1 MPQPKTP
8 QSPKPRKPESDRD
21 PLLDLLSDAPDAS
34 APPPIAKAPIPA
46 GLRGSAVPD
55 LSGGYKP
62 AAKYSDGVTLGGFGQ
77 NLLTS
82 GANLGGSF
90 AQTVMHP
97 LEALKGVGDLAL
109 GTVALTGAGEQL
121 FGKQED
127 PVLKQK
133 NEDRKNLARAVGA
146 HYKERLLN
154 PVQTLYEDPVG
165 AAGDVATAGTVV
177 KGASLG
183 TKAAMAGR
191 LASLPRVTAALDKG
205 AKIGQTMEKLDLAGQ
220 VMQKTGQGASA
231 VLSGLGRKLQGHAF
245 GAGKSS
251 HLGNLP
257 TERRRNVI
265 EFTLR
270 QGLQPT
276 EKGLTRLEELG
287 KDAGQAQEAAIK
299 AASAGGLKIN
309 MDPIAVE
316 AARQG
321 FDSYSNIPIG
331 YPTALERFNQ
341 YTQEALTHPK
351 LGTRGNYTFWSPR
364 YHRPKVSRPWGAD
377 WERLSPDAPPR
388 GTARA
393 AGAGGASEVTWKTS
407 ARPELPPANTL
418 GPETPQFTMRSP
430 EAEEWLNRKRLSGS
444 VETPA
449 GAQAEPQVTAEWIA
463 AEGLPAGTP
472 REIPMIEAPATPPS
486 TPPYFSIPK
495 ENLHWTELKP
505 VTRRVRLNG
514 LTDPV
519 QAHATISASGTVA
532 DRMGKFRHDPTIG
545 HSVDFLGNYNRIG
558 QNVLASQIP
567 NYALPTAR
575 YSLIAP
581 ARTAA
586 HNIVRGTEYA
596 DPDMVANIPL
606 RGAAQTRI
614 LGSIAGMS
622 GAPMAAATAGVIG
635 SRISSAV
642 PRVMSR
648 SGIAL
653 YRLGNGTALRI
664 PLEAEKIP
672 YSIRGVSLG
681 FSPANVDKGINT
693 AKRLTRKAVLAPFK
707 MPGQI
712 AVTGKLGG
720 GQIAPL
726 SQPKPAD
733 VKDDELLKLL
743 DN

>member
-1 MPQPKTP
+1 MPQPTP
-8 QSPKPRKPESDRD
+8 QSLKPRKPESDRD
-21 PLLDLLSDAPDAS
+21 PLLDLLSDAPP
-34 APPPIAKAPIPA
+34 PPPIAKAPIPA
-46 GLRGSAVPD
+46 GLQGSAVPD

-62 AAKYSDGVTLGGFGQ
+62 AAKYSDGVTLSGFGQ

-82 GANLGGSF
+82 GAHLGGSF
-90 AQTVMHP
+90 AQAVMHP
-97 LEALKGVGDLAL
+97 IETVKGVGDLAL
-109 GTVALTGAGEQL
+109 GAVALTGAGERL
-121 FGKQED
+121 FGGQED

-146 HYKERLLN
+146 HYQERLLN
-154 PVQTLYEDPVG
+154 PLQTLYEDPVG
-165 AAGDVATAGTVV
+165 AAGDVATAGTVL

-183 TKAAMAGR
+183 TKAATAGR
-191 LASLPRVTAALDKG
+191 LAQLPRVAAALDKG
-205 AKIGQTMEKLDLAGQ
+205 VKVGQTMEKLDLAGQ
-220 VMQKTGQGASA
+220 AMQKTGQGASV

-257 TERRRNVI
+257 TERRRNVV
-265 EFTLR
+265 EFTLQ

-287 KDAGQAQEAAIK
+287 KDAGRAQEAAIK
-299 AASAGGLKIN
+299 AASAGGLKID
-309 MDPIAVE
+309 MDPIAQE
-316 AARQG
+316 AGRRG
-321 FDSYSNIPIG
+321 FAAYSNIPIG
-331 YPTALERFNQ
+331 YQDNLDRFTR
-341 YTQEALTHPK
+341 YTQEALTHPN
-351 LGTRGNYTFWSPR
+351 LGTMGSHNPYR
-364 YHRPKVSRPWGAD
+364 WG
-377 WERLSPDAPPR
+377 PPQP
-388 GTARA
+388 
-393 AGAGGASEVTWKTS
+393 V
-407 ARPELPPANTL
+407 
-418 GPETPQFTMRSP
+418 
-430 EAEEWLNRKRLSGS
+430 RLSG
-444 VETPA
+444 
-449 GAQAEPQVTAEWIA
+449 
-463 AEGLPAGTP
+463 
-472 REIPMIEAPATPPS
+472 
-486 TPPYFSIPK
+486 
-495 ENLHWTELKP
+495 H
-505 VTRRVRLNG
+505 
-514 LTDPV
+514 TDPI

-532 DRMGKFRHDPTIG
+532 DRMGKFKHDPTVG
-545 HSVDFLGNYNRIG
+545 PSVDFLGNYNRIG

-586 HNIVRGTEYA
+586 HNVVRGTEYA
-596 DPDMVANIPL
+596 DPDMIANIPL

-614 LGSIAGMS
+614 LSSMAGMS
-622 GAPMAAATAGVIG
+622 GAPMAGATAAVIG

-648 SGIAL
+648 SGITL

-672 YSIRGVSLG
+672 YQIKGASLG

-693 AKRLTRKAVLAPFK
+693 AKRLTRKVALAPFK
-707 MPGQI
+707 MPSQI

-733 VKDDELLKLL
+733 VQDDELLKLL